1 MSLWGCRTRDHLYD
15 ALVGNSCLMRGTL
28 IPICRRRMLLVCLAR
43 LQLLQGVQLLLN
55 TLFVRNGPVGAHN
68 FQTGV
73 RRRKYKL
80 GSTKQ

>member
-43 LQLLQGVQLLLN
+43 LQLLQG
-55 TLFVRNGPVGAHN
+55 TLFLRNGPLGAHN